1 MLRLGCSCN
10 FAHSASV
17 FVQDLFSGWWKR
29 FILWIVS
36 PLSGRSS
43 LSYTHHCVMLS
54 KTLSP
59 HARTSCEAV
68 AASSFRSSSVAAWPR
83 ADADCNSGTHLCC
96 CSLLPR
102 TGLDGALRAD
112 RGRGLPRRQS
122 LGKSDWCLLASH
134 LSGPSCVIFNHV
146 SVTSMP
152 PLWLASIRVL
162 ARDFRS
168 GTVPVSPIISFV
180 VVWLLA
186 SLFAQVLGSI
196 ACSILHAMLDVILP
210 DKTKKVFRIC
220 TRRCMH
226 G

>member
-1 MLRLGCSCN
+1 M
-10 FAHSASV
+10 
-17 FVQDLFSGWWKR
+17 QDLFSGWWKR

-152 PLWLASIRVL
+152 PLSV
-162 ARDFRS
+162 
-168 GTVPVSPIISFV
+168 
-180 VVWLLA
+180 
-186 SLFAQVLGSI
+186 
-196 ACSILHAMLDVILP
+196 CLHAIFVREPFLCLQSSHSLW
-210 DKTKKVFRIC
+210 FGSLLLCSLRCWARSRAASC
-220 TRRCMH
+220 TPCSM
-226 G
+226 